1 MPFVSKLASLPLQK
15 CSILDFLFPSD
26 QGISDKPL
34 WIDARDPSHWQ
45 SPKSALALARRLGFG
60 LQRLGVQPGD
70 RCLLFTPNH
79 IMVPV
84 SYLGIVG
91 AGAAFS
97 GANPAFTETEL
108 QYQITTLQPKILLV
122 HPNLISTAKAAAA
135 KSAVPG
141 LRLYVFS
148 DRRTGALEGLPDWH
162 DILGTPEQGE
172 TWQWKKLS
180 PEESQTTIA
189 AINFSSGTTG
199 LPKGVCVSHFN
210 VISNVK
216 QIKSLY
222 DFDPSEKWAGFL
234 PLYHAY
240 GQCYAI
246 LMATVNHIPMLVI
259 GKFDFVEYL
268 RIIQDHKITRLQT
281 VPPILI
287 MLNKRP
293 ETADY
298 DLSSV
303 KEILC
308 GAAPLSKELEA
319 SVSRKFNV
327 RITQGWGMTE
337 TTCAATGV
345 PYYEKHRTGSVGVV
359 MPNTEVK
366 MITEDGKEASVEEP
380 GELYVRGPQICLG
393 YWRNQQATLE
403 SFDPVE
409 RWLKTGDVAMMSR
422 EGWLSI
428 VDRKKELIKVQAL
441 QVSPAE
447 VEASLIEHPDIA
459 DAGVVGITLEDNE
472 WPRAYVALKE
482 EARGKVTETEV
493 QEWLNARVAK
503 HKRLVGG
510 VAFVPEVPRLASGK
524 IQRKVMKEWAKRD
537 AMRMVTSRQKL

>member
-1 MPFVSKLASLPLQK
+1 MPFVSKLESLYLQR
-15 CSILDFLFPSD
+15 CSILDFLFPANETP
-26 QGISDKPL
+26 SDKPL
-34 WIDARDPSHWQ
+34 WLDATDTSHWH
-45 SPKSALALARRLGFG
+45 SPKSALTLAKRFGFG
-60 LQRLGVQPGD
+60 LHQLGVQLGD

-91 AGAAFS
+91 AGAVFS
-97 GANPAFTETEL
+97 GANPGFTETEL
-108 QYQITTLQPKILLV
+108 EYQITALQPKILLV
-122 HPNLISTAKAAAA
+122 HPSLASTAKAAAA
-135 KSAVPG
+135 RSAVPG
-141 LRLYVFS
+141 LQLYIFS
-148 DRRTGALEGLPDWH
+148 SRETGSLEGLPDWRI
-162 DILGTPEQGE
+162 ILGTPEQGE
-172 TWQWKKLS
+172 SWRWRSLS
-180 PEESQTTIA
+180 PEEAQTTIA

-210 VISNVK
+210 AISNVK

-246 LMATVNHIPMLVI
+246 LMATINHIPILII
-259 GKFDFVEYL
+259 GKFEFVKYL
-268 RIIQDHKITRLQT
+268 QIIQDHKITRLQT

-293 ETADY
+293 ETDNY

-308 GAAPLSKELEA
+308 GAAPLSKDLEA
-319 SVSRKFNV
+319 SVSNKFNV

-366 MITEDGKEASVEEP
+366 MITEEGKEAGIGER

-393 YWRNQQATLE
+393 YWRNKQATLD
-403 SFDPVE
+403 SFDPVNG
-409 RWLKTGDVAMMSR
+409 WLKTGDVAVMNH
-422 EGWLSI
+422 EGWMYI
-428 VDRKKELIKVQAL
+428 VDRKKELIKVKGL

-447 VEASLIEHPDIA
+447 VEASLLEHPDIA

-472 WPRAYVALKE
+472 WPRAYVLPKE
-482 EARGKVTETEV
+482 ESQGRISEQEIR
-493 QEWLNARVAK
+493 EWLNARVTK

-524 IQRKVMKEWAKRD
+524 IERKVMKEWAKRD
-537 AMRMVTSRQKL
+537 ALAMVNSRSKL